1 MNMRKIIEFL
11 KSLFSKKEIQVKEGY
26 YLYVRVYFKHGR
38 IADFLAYP
46 INVAESG
53 LGVGQIKKIK
63 PLTEKQK
70 HEVIRK
76 ELKLKNES
84 NIS

>member
-1 MNMRKIIEFL
+1 MKRIIEFL
-11 KSLFSKKEIQVKEGY
+11 KNLFTKKELQVKEGY

-38 IADFLAYP
+38 IADFPAYP

-53 LGVGQIKKIK
+53 LKVGQIKKIK
-63 PLTEKQK
+63 PLTDKQK

-76 ELKLKNES
+76 ELKLQK
-84 NIS
+84 